1 MKQDNAFTG
10 LEAAIVLIAFIVVAA
25 VFSYVLLGA
34 GFFATQKAQ
43 EVTYAGIQQV
53 TSNMFLVGQVYG
65 DTEPASDGSGKR
77 YLNTINFLLGV
88 PEGGQPQSAEELQLL
103 FSNDIGLP
111 IELTY
116 AGIGTTPG
124 ADEWSITR
132 VNQEIATAN
141 TDPRLYPG
149 DKAAIQIGLD
159 AEEHKITSKRGDSD
173 DSRTFTLEI
182 KPRIGASYLIAKTLS
197 TGYTH
202 GPLY

>member
-1 MKQDNAFTG
+1 MKQDNALTG
-10 LEAAIVLIAFIVVAA
+10 LEAAIVLIAFVVVAA

-43 EVTYAGIQQV
+43 EVTYAGIQQT

-65 DTEPASDGSGKR
+65 DTRTPANPGETR
-77 YLNTINFLLGV
+77 YLDTINFLIGV
-88 PEGGQPQSAEELQLL
+88 PEGGQPQSAEDLQIL

-111 IELTY
+111 IELKY

-124 ADEWSITR
+124 ANEWSITR

-149 DKAAIQIGLD
+149 DKAAIEIGLN
-159 AEEHKITSKRGDSD
+159 AEEHKITSKRGNPD